1 MITTI
6 VSVINGPVL
15 SDLGGR
21 SSGSGKLWFV
31 ALELGS
37 NLSRYVW

>member
-6 VSVINGPVL
+6 VSAIKGPV
-15 SDLGGR
+15 SSALGGR
-21 SSGSGKLWFV
+21 SGGSGKLWFV

-37 NLSRYVW
+37 NSSRYVQ